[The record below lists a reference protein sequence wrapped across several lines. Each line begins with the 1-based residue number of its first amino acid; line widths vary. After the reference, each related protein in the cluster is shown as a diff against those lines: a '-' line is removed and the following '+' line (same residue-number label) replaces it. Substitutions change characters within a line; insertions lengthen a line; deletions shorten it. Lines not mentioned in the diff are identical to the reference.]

1 VGFAAAIAD
10 PLREMRVLKDALV
23 ERTEFA
29 QSLEKLR
36 RNQ

>member
-1 VGFAAAIAD
+1 M
-10 PLREMRVLKDALV
+10 LREQADAVLEMGVPTDALV

-29 QSLEKLR
+29 QRLEKLR